1 MLTKIVEVDPQGEV
15 ALSLL
20 REAALD
26 VRALYSDRL
35 TPSMP
40 PPTNHP
46 LGPRDAYVA
55 AYFDLLAVGCGA
67 FREIDDTTAEARRLY
82 VHRDHRRQGIGAAVM
97 AHLSHEAKRHG
108 YSRLL
113 LETGDRQIPA
123 IRLYE
128 RIGFQRIAP
137 FGRHRNDP
145 SSVCYEL
152 NL

>member
-1 MLTKIVEVDPQGEV
+1 MRIVEIDPQGEV

-26 VRALYSDRL
+26 VRALYPESLAVDL
-35 TPSMP
+35 PW
-40 PPTNHP
+40 PTNDP
-46 LGPRDAYVA
+46 SGARDLYVA
-55 AYFDLLAVGCGA
+55 AYFDLVAVGCGA
-67 FREIDDTTAEARRLY
+67 LREIDCITAEVRRLY
-82 VHRDHRRQGIGAAVM
+82 VHRDHRRQGVGAAVM
-97 AHLSHEAKRHG
+97 AHLSCEAKRFG

-113 LETGDRQIPA
+113 LETGDKQVPA

-128 RIGFQRIAP
+128 RIGFLRIAP

-152 NL
+152 EL